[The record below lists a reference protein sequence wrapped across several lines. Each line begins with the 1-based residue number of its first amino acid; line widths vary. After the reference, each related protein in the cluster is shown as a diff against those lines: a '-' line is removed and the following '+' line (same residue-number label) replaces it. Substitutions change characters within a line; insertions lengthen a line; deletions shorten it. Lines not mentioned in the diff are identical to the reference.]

1 LISTSCTNWER
12 QKANDSDDD
21 DDGGGNCGNV

>member
-1 LISTSCTNWER
+1 MHTNWER

-21 DDGGGNCGNV
+21 GGNCGNVEIHCRV